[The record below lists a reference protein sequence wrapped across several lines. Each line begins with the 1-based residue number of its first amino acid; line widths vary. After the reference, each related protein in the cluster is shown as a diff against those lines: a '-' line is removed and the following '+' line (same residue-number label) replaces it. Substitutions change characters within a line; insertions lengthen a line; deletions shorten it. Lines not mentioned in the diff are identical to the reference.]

1 MANWTIKNVAF
12 RGVTGTVPNH
22 PVKTS
27 DIPLFT
33 QEEADTFDQT
43 VGIRNRYW
51 ASDDI
56 CTSDLCADAAERLI
70 TALGWEKQSIDVLL
84 FVSVTPDY
92 KTPPTS
98 AILQDRLGLP
108 NSTFVLDVPMGCCGF
123 MYGIN
128 VAGNLLT
135 AGTAKRALVLIGD
148 TAARMG
154 SKNDKSRLPLFGDSG
169 LAIALEYDEA
179 ASDIFID
186 MNTSGD
192 GYSAL
197 MTPHG
202 GYRHPVTP
210 ESFVE
215 EDFGHGI
222 IRAPKDALI
231 NGMDVFAFAI
241 SKPVKS
247 MKAILEEKG
256 IDTEKDVDYF
266 LIHQA
271 NKLIVDR
278 IVKKLKLNPDKVPYN
293 LQKFGNLGGA
303 SIPMIMCSEI
313 AEDLQKR
320 PLNLVAS
327 AFGLGLTWAT
337 MTFKTTPM
345 TVLPLNLL

>member
-51 ASDDI
+51 SSDDI

-128 VAGNLLT
+128 VAGDLLS
-135 AGTAKRALVLIGD
+135 AGTAKRGLVLIGD

-169 LAIALEYDEA
+169 LAVALEYDET
-179 ASDIFID
+179 D
-186 MNTSGD
+186 
-192 GYSAL
+192 
-197 MTPHG
+197 
-202 GYRHPVTP
+202 
-210 ESFVE
+210 
-215 EDFGHGI
+215 
-222 IRAPKDALI
+222 
-231 NGMDVFAFAI
+231 
-241 SKPVKS
+241 
-247 MKAILEEKG
+247 
-256 IDTEKDVDYF
+256 
-266 LIHQA
+266 
-271 NKLIVDR
+271 
-278 IVKKLKLNPDKVPYN
+278 
-293 LQKFGNLGGA
+293 
-303 SIPMIMCSEI
+303 
-313 AEDLQKR
+313 
-320 PLNLVAS
+320 
-327 AFGLGLTWAT
+327 
-337 MTFKTTPM
+337 
-345 TVLPLNLL
+345 

>member
-1 MANWTIKNVAF
+1 MARWTIENVAF
-12 RGVTGTVPNH
+12 RGVTGTVPNR

-27 DIPLFT
+27 DLPIFT
-33 QEEADTFDQT
+33 LEEAQTFDET
-43 VGIRNRYW
+43 VGIKNRYW
-51 ASDDI
+51 AEDGV
-56 CTSDLCADAAERLI
+56 CASDLCVDAAERLM
-70 TALGWEKQSIDVLL
+70 TGLGWEKSSIDVLL

-108 NSTFVLDVPMGCCGF
+108 NSTFVLDVPMGCCGC

-128 VAGNLLT
+128 IAGNLLR
-135 AGTAKRALVLIGD
+135 AGTAKRALILVGD

-154 SKNDKSRLPLFGDSG
+154 SVHDKSRLPLFGDSG
-169 LAIALEYDEA
+169 TAMALEYDEA
-179 ASDIFID
+179 APEIFIE

-192 GYSAL
+192 GADAL

-202 GYRHPVTP
+202 GYRYPIT
-210 ESFVE
+210 ETSFLE

-247 MKAILEEKG
+247 LKSILEEKHL
-256 IDTEKDVDYF
+256 DVNADVDYF

-278 IVKKLKLNPDKVPYN
+278 IVKKLKLGAEKVPYN
-293 LQKFGNLGGA
+293 LQQFGNLGGA
-303 SIPMIMCSEI
+303 SIPMIMCSELG
-313 AEDLQKR
+313 EKMEQ
-320 PLNLVAS
+320 PLTLVCS
-327 AFGLGLTWAT
+327 AFGLGLTWGT
-337 MTFKTTPM
+337 MILKTNGVK
-345 TVLPLNLL
+345 VLPLKLL

>member
-51 ASDDI
+51 SSDDI

-241 SKPVKS
+241 SNV
-247 MKAILEEKG
+247 I
-256 IDTEKDVDYF
+256 
-266 LIHQA
+266 
-271 NKLIVDR
+271 
-278 IVKKLKLNPDKVPYN
+278 
-293 LQKFGNLGGA
+293 
-303 SIPMIMCSEI
+303 
-313 AEDLQKR
+313 
-320 PLNLVAS
+320 
-327 AFGLGLTWAT
+327 
-337 MTFKTTPM
+337 
-345 TVLPLNLL
+345 